1 MKRPTATWAIP
12 AFILLFVPFVLLAA
26 VAGPAAAVTVTAAR
40 ALDVATGKVLPRPLV
55 RIEKGVIVELGTF
68 RPGSPVDID
77 LGDVTLLPGLID
89 AHVHLTGGE
98 EVGPEERRRETAARA
113 ALEGAVNARRVL
125 ESGFTTVRDMGS
137 RDLVDVA
144 LRDAI
149 ARGRLPGPRMLVAVK
164 GLSATG
170 GHGDDNALPPD
181 IEVHRYSAVADGP
194 EAVRAKVRTNI
205 KYGADWIKMM
215 ATGGTTS
222 FGTDLRQCDYT
233 EEELRAGV
241 LAAQEKGRDVAVHAH
256 GSLGILRAARAGA
269 RSIEHASMLD
279 DASIAAVRKGGT
291 FLVMNPVT
299 NLIMAERGAG
309 GGYTSY
315 QLQKAREVYTMKLAS
330 LKRAVAA
337 RLLLAYGTDSGVQ
350 AHGSNARQLAIYVA
364 AGMTPLQA
372 IQAATV
378 VNARLLRLEGKVGG
392 LSKGHFGDLIAV
404 RGDPLANIRVL
415 EQPVFVMKDGVVA
428 LRR

>member
-1 MKRPTATWAIP
+1 MKP
-12 AFILLFVPFVLLAA
+12 AVGPKTFLLFVCSLA
-26 VAGPAAAVTVTAAR
+26 VAALLSLPGHARAVTVTAAR
-40 ALDVATGKVLPRPLV
+40 ALDVATGKMLPRPLI
-55 RIEKGVIVELGTF
+55 RIEKGIIVDLGTH
-68 RPGSPVDID
+68 RPGEPVDID

-98 EVGPEERRRETAARA
+98 EQSPDEKRRETAARA
-113 ALEGAVNARRVL
+113 ALEAANNARRTL
-125 ESGFTTVRDMGS
+125 ESGFTTVRDLGS

-149 ARGRLPGPRMLVAVK
+149 GRGKVPGPRMLVAIK
-164 GLSATG
+164 GVSATG

-181 IEVHRYSAVADGP
+181 IEVHRYNTVADGP
-194 EAVRAKVRTNI
+194 DAVRSKVRENI

-215 ATGGTTS
+215 ATGGVTS
-222 FGTDLRQCDYT
+222 YGTDPRQCDYT

-241 LAAQEKGRDVAVHAH
+241 LAAREKGRDVAVHAH

-269 RSIEHASMLD
+269 RSVEHASMLD
-279 DASIAAVRKGGT
+279 DDAVAAVRKNGT

-299 NLIMAERGAG
+299 NLVMGERGG
-309 GGYTSY
+309 SGGYTSY
-315 QLQKAREVYTMKLAS
+315 QLQKSREVYTMKLAS

-337 RLLLAYGTDSGVQ
+337 KLAVAYGTDSGVQ
-350 AHGSNARQLAIYVA
+350 AHGSNARQLGIYVE
-364 AGMTPLQA
+364 AGMSPLQA
-372 IQAATV
+372 IQSATV

-392 LSKGHFGDLIAV
+392 LAKGHFGDLVAV
-404 RGDPLANIRVL
+404 KGDPLANIRLL
-415 EQPVFVMKDGVVA
+415 EQPVFVMKEGVVA

>member
-1 MKRPTATWAIP
+1 MRRPAATWS
-12 AFILLFVPFVLLAA
+12 LLAPA
-26 VAGPAAAVTVTAAR
+26 LLVLTAAAGPVGAVTVTAAR
-40 ALDVATGKVLPRPLV
+40 ALEVATGKVLPRPLV
-55 RIEKGVIVELGTF
+55 RIEKGVIVELGTH
-68 RPGSPVDID
+68 RPGDPVDID

-113 ALEGAVNARRVL
+113 ALEAAVNARRVL
-125 ESGFTTVRDMGS
+125 ESGFTTVRDLGS

-149 ARGRLPGPRMLVAVK
+149 ARGKLPGPRMLVAIK

-181 IEVHRYSAVADGP
+181 IEVHRYSAIADGP
-194 EAVRAKVRTNI
+194 DAVRSKVRENI
-205 KYGADWIKMM
+205 KYGADWVKMM
-215 ATGGTTS
+215 ATGGVTS
-222 FGTDLRQCDYT
+222 YGTDPRQCDYT
-233 EEELRAGV
+233 EEELAAGV
-241 LAAQEKGRDVAVHAH
+241 LAAREKGRDVAVHAH

-279 DASIAAVRKGGT
+279 DPAIAAVRKGGT

-309 GGYTSY
+309 GGYTAY

-337 RLLLAYGTDSGVQ
+337 RLPLAYGTDSGVQ
-350 AHGSNARQLAIYVA
+350 AHGSNARQLAIYVE

-378 VNARLLRLEGKVGG
+378 VNARLLRLEGKIGG
-392 LSKGHFGDLIAV
+392 LGKGHFGDLVAV

-415 EQPVFVMKDGVVA
+415 EQPVFVMKEGVVA